1 MSATRHAQ
9 LSQTVRRNADAFRP
23 AWERWPHPATFRGS
37 EMLEVIGEA
46 GRYGKMKT
54 LRMQGIVER
63 VERGTWAKGAMWRF
77 APWVGRALED
87 DAE

>member
-1 MSATRHAQ
+1 
-9 LSQTVRRNADAFRP
+9 
-23 AWERWPHPATFRGS
+23 
-37 EMLEVIGEA
+37 MLEVIGEA

-63 VERGTWAKGAMWRF
+63 VERGTWAKGAVWRF

-87 DAE
+87 DSE

>member
-1 MSATRHAQ
+1 MSATKHAQ

-23 AWERWPHPATFRGS
+23 AWKRWPHPATFRGS

-54 LRMQGIVER
+54 LRMQGIVELVVR
-63 VERGTWAKGAMWRF
+63 RTSNTPAVWRF
-77 APWVGRALED
+77 AAWVGNALE
-87 DAE
+87 EKE

>member
-1 MSATRHAQ
+1 
-9 LSQTVRRNADAFRP
+9 
-23 AWERWPHPATFRGS
+23 
-37 EMLEVIGEA
+37 MLEVIGEA